1 MAILFTGK
9 VDSYVQFITV
19 LLLFVLVLAVTGFTT
34 KWIANYQK
42 QQNKGTNIEI
52 METTRIANNKYIQ
65 LIRVGEVYMAIA
77 VCKDSVTML
86 GEIPKEQLKENRVNS
101 GFRFKEFLDM
111 SLRKRE
117 YTSVDSEESQSDE
130 EE

>member
-1 MAILFTGK
+1 MAILLTGK

-19 LLLFVLVLAVTGFTT
+19 LLMFVLVLAVTGFTT

-86 GEIPKEQLKENRVNS
+86 GEIPKEQLKESQINP

-117 YTSVDSEESQSDE
+117 FTSVDSKESQSDE